1 MGLPND
7 LIEAAKIDGAGH
19 LRIFAQIMLP
29 LTKPVMVSCIVL
41 SFIALWNEYLSPLIF
56 LTNKKVY
63 TIAQAIRW
71 YLMSDTQ
78 QYELTMA
85 AASIAI
91 VPLIILFVFCQK
103 YFVEGIATSGM
114 KDNKMRNR
122 LRLATWIVC
131 LLAIMVSFACVIT
144 AANNIVEN
152 SAKVIFISGTGDD
165 ANSGLSPKQAVRH
178 LQKATELLNGA
189 GGTIVFSGDVLENTG
204 ITIPAQKAR

>member
-1 MGLPND
+1 
-7 LIEAAKIDGAGH
+7 
-19 LRIFAQIMLP
+19 
-29 LTKPVMVSCIVL
+29 
-41 SFIALWNEYLSPLIF
+41 
-56 LTNKKVY
+56 
-63 TIAQAIRW
+63 
-71 YLMSDTQ
+71 
-78 QYELTMA
+78 
-85 AASIAI
+85 
-91 VPLIILFVFCQK
+91 
-103 YFVEGIATSGM
+103 
-114 KDNKMRNR
+114 MRNR

-204 ITIPAQKAR
+204 ITIPAQKSKVIFTSIYNGKTIAAH